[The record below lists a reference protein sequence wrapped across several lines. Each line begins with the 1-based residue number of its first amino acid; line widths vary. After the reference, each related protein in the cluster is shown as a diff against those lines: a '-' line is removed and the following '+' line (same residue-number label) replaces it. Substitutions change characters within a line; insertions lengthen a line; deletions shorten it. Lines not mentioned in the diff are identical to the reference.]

1 MITKGSFRILATGFI
16 HSRSQSVITWTT
28 NMNINA
34 TNQAQVTLIRL
45 LCTYKR
51 TESVRLRAQLNPIKA
66 IVRLCSSIGKLQLS
80 DYSWLW
86 ENRFIGQFTSG
97 PCYFSDSLMSRLNRD
112 MEAKGTMALIGLS
125 CAWKQIDWFNM
136 NLLQNLLIKIETF
149 WWKHWIPF
157 LYNFTFYF
165 WFNNFFWFLS
175 LYLLLFLTHYLTS
188 KQCSMCVCHMCMTYV
203 IYVGECHYLW

>member
-86 ENRFIGQFTSG
+86 EYRFIGQFTSG

-112 MEAKGTMALIGLS
+112 MEEKRDCHRM
-125 CAWKQIDWFNM
+125 
-136 NLLQNLLIKIETF
+136 QNPARAVPPAAYSNN
-149 WWKHWIPF
+149 PF
-157 LYNFTFYF
+157 L
-165 WFNNFFWFLS
+165 
-175 LYLLLFLTHYLTS
+175 LYVAVHCRLQRV
-188 KQCSMCVCHMCMTYV
+188 KAR
-203 IYVGECHYLW
+203 VGKPYAVFKIHNIREYPRQFGRGAMNE